1 MMQKLRKTMGSRD
14 GKYQLDKIVELDE
27 GFFETVDIE
36 KDDDEKFAP
45 QTNQIQIRENGSCG

>member
-1 MMQKLRKTMGSRD
+1 MGSRD